1 MFGLKG
7 DWSLEVKDRY
17 FTLEDYSGGE
27 PRWCT
32 GCGDHGIL
40 AAVHRVCRES
50 QVKPEKTV
58 AVSGIGCS
66 SRLPH
71 YMKTYGFHGLHGR
84 ALPVAC
90 GVKSRRPDL
99 DVWVATGDGDC
110 FSIGAAHW
118 IHALR
123 YNMDLTLLVFDNG
136 IYGLTKKQTSPTTPL
151 NVPTNTHPSGAL
163 LPPLNPLSVTL
174 GVTNISFVAQIV
186 DWNAPLRHEVIKKAH
201 EHKGTSFV
209 RIIQRCP
216 VYVESIG
223 KSLQDEPARMKL
235 LTHEK
240 GVQVD
245 DAVRKMFPNHAEHD
259 PSDLAA
265 ARALAEDAS
274 VLPLGILYHNPD
286 APRYDTMTSVG
297 MDMSIDDKL
306 VGMNQALDHFAL

>member
-7 DWSLEVKDRY
+7 DWSLEVKERY
-17 FTLEDYSGGE
+17 FTLDDYCGAE

-40 AAVHRVCRES
+40 TAVHRVCRDA

-71 YMKTYGFHGLHGR
+71 YMNTYGFHGLHGR

-110 FSIGAAHW
+110 FSIGAGHW

-123 YNMDLTLLVFDNG
+123 YNMDITLLVFDNG

-151 NVPTNTHPSGAL
+151 DVPTNTHPSGAL
-163 LPPLNPLSVTL
+163 LPPMNPLTITL

-186 DWNAPLRHEVIKKAH
+186 DWNAPLRHEVIKMAH

-216 VYVESIG
+216 VYVEDIG
-223 KSLQDEPARMKL
+223 KALQDEPARMQL

-245 DAVRKMFPNHAEHD
+245 DAVKRLFPNQAEHD

-265 ARALAEDAS
+265 ALTVDERLA
-274 VLPLGILYHNPD
+274 
-286 APRYDTMTSVG
+286 
-297 MDMSIDDKL
+297 
-306 VGMNQALDHFAL
+306 GMNKALDQFAI